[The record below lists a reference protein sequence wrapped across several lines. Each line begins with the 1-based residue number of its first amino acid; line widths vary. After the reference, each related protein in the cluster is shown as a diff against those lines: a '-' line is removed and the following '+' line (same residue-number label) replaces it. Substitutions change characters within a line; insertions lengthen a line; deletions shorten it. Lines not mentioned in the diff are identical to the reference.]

1 MINQTNRTIL
11 FDVINPEVYS
21 LSDLM
26 AGTVEGV
33 SSLTDEKIKEVNE
46 ALLVGNFD
54 EFLQK
59 FKPTIYSY
67 FDENNMP
74 QHSLVKPVGVP
85 EMFVKEI
92 VLDRNNRILKMFT
105 SMMDRK
111 RTSNATNVT
120 FDYEA
125 VTKLLAPEKALKE
138 MQKIKMEIRYL
149 EGQNATLERDSPAKA
164 DAVKKLL
171 SKYESTRK
179 YYNETGAQLALTAG
193 MLKENLLA
201 IESASLSGKGYAP
214 PAVPVFED
222 GELVSI
228 TPSEEFLA
236 LSAAGF
242 GRGGATQLLEGG
254 GGAGGDG
261 AGAGAGAGGGATQLL
276 EGGTGDEGDGGA
288 GGDGSGAVA
297 GAGGDGSGAV
307 AVAVAGSGGAVGHSA
322 SAAKLLE
329 DGSYSP
335 AAIDYKQYT
344 INTLEKYYDQSMAE
358 IYSSVGNEYN
368 PEKGS
373 FHRELVLSAFTDRSN
388 IALMRMGK
396 EEKVEKYNRFS
407 ALHAL
412 WEKSFIREAKVL
424 IEKILNVK
432 AFFDQYKPKLPKMRP
447 KLLIVNSRL
456 ENIVEDSYF
465 KQLQQY
471 LESVNNKLECT
482 DTIWFGIVPDIK
494 FSEGDDEPD
503 IDLQTMRDMGFTGDF
518 ETGSKIAP
526 NEMMCLQMLLDG
538 IKKYRIQTFFSF
550 ETGDDTT
557 FSRLATHGIDAYIE
571 KTQALV
577 GADYDKFSIACLPNF
592 TVIPRDRSK
601 VVYGSR
607 VYDTGKGVSFSEDV
621 EDQFKFWIYGVYVSA
636 AYVAAGLTAASQC
649 PSYLATRFGNAKK
662 VAKDLPGVRFDIEAD
677 NNSEIVTTTFSKE
690 IAGIT
695 NDDRQKLN
703 DNNFG
708 YVFSSDKS
716 GNIVVFKARSMYE
729 KDGSFVSLFKETTT
743 SYILRMLRILSS
755 DKRAGIEKQ
764 YAPGGQVKKWE
775 LVKGYV
781 NSILGDSDS
790 IGIPA
795 TEDGVS
801 RIEVVFGGTAEYI
814 NLEII
819 AD

>member
-11 FDVINPEVYS
+11 FDVINPEVFN

-26 AGTVEGV
+26 TGTDENV
-33 SSLTDEKIKEVNE
+33 SSLTDEKIKEINE
-46 ALLVGNFD
+46 ALLVGSFD
-54 EFLQK
+54 EFLKK

-67 FDENNMP
+67 FDTNNMP
-74 QHSLVKPVGVP
+74 QHSLVKPVGIP
-85 EMFVKEI
+85 DMFVKKI

-111 RTSNATNVT
+111 RSSNATNVT
-120 FDYEA
+120 FDYES
-125 VTKLLAPEKALKE
+125 VTKMLAPEKALKE

-149 EGQNATLERDSPAKA
+149 EGQNATLERDSPAKS

-193 MLKENLLA
+193 MLKQDLIA
-201 IESASLSGKGYAP
+201 MQKASQSGKEYAP
-214 PAVPVFED
+214 PALPVFEN
-222 GELVSI
+222 GELVSLSP
-228 TPSEEFLA
+228 TEEFLA
-236 LSAAGF
+236 LATSSA
-242 GRGGATQLLEGG
+242 GGSPELLEGG
-254 GGAGGDG
+254 NA
-261 AGAGAGAGGGATQLL
+261 
-276 EGGTGDEGDGGA
+276 E
-288 GGDGSGAVA
+288 V
-297 GAGGDGSGAV
+297 
-307 AVAVAGSGGAVGHSA
+307 
-322 SAAKLLE
+322 KLLE
-329 DGSYSP
+329 DGSLSP
-335 AAIDYKQYT
+335 ASIDYKQYT
-344 INTLEKYYDQSMAE
+344 VTTLEKYYDQSMTE
-358 IYSSVGNEYN
+358 VYESVGKDYD

-373 FHRELVLSAFTDRSN
+373 FHRELVLSAFTDRAN
-388 IALMRMGK
+388 LALMQMSK

-407 ALHAL
+407 ALNAL

-424 IEKILNVK
+424 IEKLLNIK
-432 AFFDQYKPKLPKMRP
+432 AFFDQYTPKLPKMRP

-456 ENIVEDSYF
+456 EDIVEESYL

-471 LESVNNKLECT
+471 LESVNNKLECE

-494 FSEGDDEPD
+494 FSEGDDEPE

-518 ETGSKIAP
+518 DTGTKIEP
-526 NEMMCLQMLLDG
+526 NEMMCLQQLLDV

-550 ETGDDTT
+550 EAGDDTT
-557 FSRLATHGIDAYIE
+557 FARLATHGIDAYIE
-571 KTQALV
+571 KTQNIVATE
-577 GADYDKFSIACLPNF
+577 YDKFAIACLPNF

-601 VVYGSR
+601 VVYGAKVR
-607 VYDTGKGVSFSEDV
+607 ETEKGIEFSNDV
-621 EDQFKFWIYGVYVSA
+621 EEQFKFWIYGVYVSA
-636 AYVAAGLTAASQC
+636 AYVAAGLVAACQC
-649 PSYLATRFGNAKK
+649 PNYLATRFGTNGR
-662 VAKDLPGVRFDIEAD
+662 VSKDLPGVRFDIEAG
-677 NNSEIVTTTFSKE
+677 NYSEIVTTSFAKE

-703 DNNFG
+703 ENNFG
-708 YVFSSDKS
+708 FVFSSDKS

-729 KDGSFVSLFKETTT
+729 KDGSFVSLFKCTTE
-743 SYILRMLRILSS
+743 SYILRMMRILSN
-755 DKRAGIEKQ
+755 DKRTNIEKQ

-790 IGIPA
+790 IGMPA
-795 TEDGVS
+795 TEDGNT